1 MSKQRQQQ
9 AKTIRIVRKIHRWT
23 GLSLLLVFVLISIT
37 GILLAW
43 KKNSNGYLLPSS
55 QKGISVDAKDWLPL
69 EQLSQRAIWVLD
81 SLDASL
87 DPTIDRMD
95 VRPSKGMVKVTFE
108 GHYQE
113 IQLDCSTG
121 QVLSVASRRSDFL
134 EELHDGSLFDAYLGT
149 SFIKLLYSSVSG
161 IALLLF
167 TVTGFWLWYGPRRMR
182 KRS

>member
-87 DPTIDRMD
+87 DSTIDRMD